1 MTTSLHAVCSLACAP
16 MRLEPSHKSEMTNQ
30 LLFGER
36 CRVLQR
42 QENFWEVEAEFDGYR
57 GWIVGDQLAECQEAG
72 VGETVL
78 VDELLAT
85 VVSERRTLHLPLGAV
100 LQVDLAGGHI
110 MNGERFQYEGAVR
123 GTEKPVNA
131 ARLLEYGRR
140 YLETPYQWGGR
151 TPWGIDCSG
160 LTQMVFRAF
169 GVALLRDST
178 QQITQGMAVESF
190 ADLMPGDLAFFI
202 GVGHHVGIVCGEGEI
217 LHSSGRVRIDKLDAK
232 GIWNSTTGENT
243 HRITALRRII

>member
-1 MTTSLHAVCSLACAP
+1 

-42 QENFWEVEAEFDGYR
+42 QENFWEVEAVFDGYR
-57 GWIVGDQLAECQEAG
+57 GWVVGDQFAECQETG

-85 VVSERRTLHLPLGAV
+85 AVSERRTLHLPLGAV
-100 LQVDLAGGHI
+100 LEVDPAGGYR
-110 MNGERFQYEGAVR
+110 MNGERFQCDAAMRKAGGPVDV
-123 GTEKPVNA
+123 EK
-131 ARLLEYGRR
+131 LLEYGRR
-140 YLETPYQWGGR
+140 YLEAPYQWGGR

-160 LTQMVFRAF
+160 LTQLVVRAF

-178 QQITQGMAVESF
+178 QQITQGEAVEKF
-190 ADLMPGDLAFFI
+190 EELKPGDLAFFV
-202 GVGHHVGIVCGEGEI
+202 GVGHHVGIVCGDGEI
-217 LHSSGRVRIDKLDAK
+217 LHSSGRVRIDKLDAE
-232 GIWNSTTGENT
+232 GIWNATTGENT
-243 HRITALRRII
+243 HRLTGMRRII